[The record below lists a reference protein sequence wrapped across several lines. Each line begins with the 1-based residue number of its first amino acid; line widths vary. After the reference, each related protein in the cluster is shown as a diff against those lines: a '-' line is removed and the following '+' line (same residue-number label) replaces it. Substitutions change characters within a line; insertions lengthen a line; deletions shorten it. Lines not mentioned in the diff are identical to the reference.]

1 MTYTWARNDAMVTS
15 SRGNVQF
22 QPYLSMEQKASDSMK
37 GIPGTSGQ
45 AGRCSSRQRCFSV
58 LGKSYLCAA
67 DPVSR
72 SATARHG
79 PLFPLLDTATQKSA
93 HFNIVL

>member
-1 MTYTWARNDAMVTS
+1 MTYTWARNDSMVTS

-22 QPYLSMEQKASDSMK
+22 QPYLSMEQKALDSMK

-58 LGKSYLCAA
+58 LGKSHLWAV

-72 SATARHG
+72 SATARRG
-79 PLFPLLDTATQKSA
+79 PLFSLLDTATQKSA
-93 HFNIVL
+93 YFNTVL